1 MSAQPSVVAVTV
13 EHREG
18 WHRLFADYCMG
29 GGGEAGPEHLATVWG
44 WLMSPAAQTRGLV
57 ALADGLPAGLA
68 NYRVFERPITGT
80 TGVWIDDLF
89 VDRAYRRRGLARAL
103 VEGVRLVARE
113 EGHDVVRWTTRRSNT
128 DARRLY
134 DRIATEAPVVVYNA
148 TPGSAQR
155 VGRIDPT
162 EPCDHSE
169 VPIG

>member
-1 MSAQPSVVAVTV
+1 MAVTV

-89 VDRAYRRRGLARAL
+89 VDRAYRRRG
-103 VEGVRLVARE
+103 
-113 EGHDVVRWTTRRSNT
+113 
-128 DARRLY
+128 
-134 DRIATEAPVVVYNA
+134 
-148 TPGSAQR
+148 
-155 VGRIDPT
+155 
-162 EPCDHSE
+162 
-169 VPIG
+169 